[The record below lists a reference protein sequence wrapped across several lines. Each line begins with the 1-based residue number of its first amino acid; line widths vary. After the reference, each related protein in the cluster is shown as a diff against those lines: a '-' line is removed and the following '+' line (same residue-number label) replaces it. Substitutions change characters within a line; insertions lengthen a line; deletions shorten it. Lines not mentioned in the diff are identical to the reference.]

1 MSVSAALAEAAP
13 KPERCCTFC
22 DNSLR
27 GAPFCASL
35 RQYHPT
41 PLIHP
46 ARALMT
52 HETAFLGAS
61 TILGKYWT
69 KRRHF
74 DYLID
79 KENFS
84 STFGH
89 NFRMMVYLDS
99 AVANG
104 PNAVRAD
111 VKADTAATNYLIRHL
126 GDIKPELTVF
136 VTTCDMLEPDADEN
150 TPVLESSD
158 DPYVQN
164 RINLYLE
171 LNYQYGRVLNV
182 HIPELG
188 VPMDCFSPLLAALAN
203 PPAGRK
209 PLPFAPEELHQIY
222 FPQRILGDVERCLP
236 LGIPAIIPAMPPL
249 STREIVEAL
258 NPDLLK
264 RLREPLP
271 DDPRGSCRSSIH
283 SFQWLDP
290 KDGYLVT
297 KEDQIVLLKFF
308 AGIDSF

>member
-1 MSVSAALAEAAP
+1 M
-13 KPERCCTFC
+13 
-22 DNSLR
+22 
-27 GAPFCASL
+27 
-35 RQYHPT
+35 
-41 PLIHP
+41 I
-46 ARALMT
+46 

-89 NFRMMVYLDS
+89 SFRFMVYLDS

-104 PNAVRAD
+104 SYAVRKD
-111 VKADTAATNYLIRHL
+111 VAADTSATNYLIRHL
-126 GDIKPELTVF
+126 ADIKPEFTVF
-136 VTTCDMLEPDADEN
+136 VTTCDMLAPDADEN

-164 RINLYLE
+164 RINLYRE
-171 LNYQYGRVLNV
+171 LNLQYGRVLNV
-182 HIPELG
+182 HITELG
-188 VPMDCFSPLLAALAN
+188 APMDCFCPLLRAMAD

-209 PLPFAPEELHQIY
+209 ALPFAPDELHQIY
-222 FPQRILGDVERCLP
+222 FPQRILGDVERCIP
-236 LGIPAIIPAMPPL
+236 LGIQSIIPAMPPL
-249 STREIVEAL
+249 TTREIVEAL
-258 NPDLLK
+258 NPALLK
-264 RLREPLP
+264 RLREPLAE
-271 DDPRGSCRSSIH
+271 DPKGSRRQSIH

-297 KEDQIVLLKFF
+297 KDDQIVLLKFF
-308 AGIDSF
+308 AGVDAL